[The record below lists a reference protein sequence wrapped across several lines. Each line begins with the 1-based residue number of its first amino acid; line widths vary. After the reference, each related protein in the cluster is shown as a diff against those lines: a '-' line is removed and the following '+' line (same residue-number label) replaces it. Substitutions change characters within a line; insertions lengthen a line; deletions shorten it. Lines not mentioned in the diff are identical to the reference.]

1 MEKIDLHKCF
11 YSRYGALPWQ
21 KSEVEAHK
29 VIKIDDAGYSLL
41 HIGAL
46 ALLGDV
52 ATLQSYYQ
60 SFSAGNHL
68 GFDENTQKTHLERA
82 LALAKEVVKSKQL
95 SYTLIAKVAKNMSH
109 LEEKQS
115 S

>member
-1 MEKIDLHKCF
+1 M
-11 YSRYGALPWQ
+11 
-21 KSEVEAHK
+21 
-29 VIKIDDAGYSLL
+29 
-41 HIGAL
+41 GAL

-60 SFSAGNHL
+60 SFSAGDHL
-68 GFDENTQKTHLERA
+68 GVDENTQKTHLERA
-82 LALAKEVVKSKQL
+82 LALAKEVVKSKKL

-109 LEEKQS
+109 VEEKQS

>member
-1 MEKIDLHKCF
+1 M
-11 YSRYGALPWQ
+11 
-21 KSEVEAHK
+21 K
-29 VIKIDDAGYSLL
+29 VIKVDDADYSLL

-60 SFSAGNHL
+60 SFSAEDHL
-68 GFDENTQKTHLERA
+68 GFDENTQQIHFERA
-82 LALAKEVVKSKQL
+82 LAVVKEVVKSKQH
-95 SYTLIAKVAKNMSH
+95 SYAFIAKVVKNMNH